1 MTEATEHNRELA
13 GSLALGATS
22 RVAEMVVLTIDF
34 LDLLQLAEGS
44 RALRELEK
52 VERQQDH
59 RVAEMV
65 VLTIDFLENTEG
77 ATPLNQLQKIELVA
91 AALGS
96 WDGIE
101 GEILDELE
109 ATSAPVPA
117 IALAGDC
124 A

>member
-22 RVAEMVVLTIDF
+22 
-34 LDLLQLAEGS
+34 
-44 RALRELEK
+44 
-52 VERQQDH
+52 